1 MNSRAIDACR
11 ACGKS
16 VPEDIGIGRWR
27 LGRLINITTVRQ
39 PVADIIGTV
48 IDLIISVVEEPSRA
62 APPAKRLFGER
73 LDHASI
79 RLFRLG
85 LSAARR
91 TAIAI

>member
-1 MNSRAIDACR
+1 MSEFSRHR
-11 ACGKS
+11 RLPS
-16 VPEDIGIGRWR
+16 VRKVLPEDIGIGRWR

-79 RLFRLG
+79 RLFKLG
-85 LSAARR
+85 LIPKLADHDR
-91 TAIAI
+91 